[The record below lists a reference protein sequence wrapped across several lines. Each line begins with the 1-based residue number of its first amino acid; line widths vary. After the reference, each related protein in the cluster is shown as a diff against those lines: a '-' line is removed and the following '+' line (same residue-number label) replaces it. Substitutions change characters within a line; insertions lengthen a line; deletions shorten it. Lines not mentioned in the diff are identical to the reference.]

1 MNNTQLLD
9 SKKDDD
15 SVWVE
20 NNLVGR
26 SVFRSQ
32 DGNKYE
38 MESHG
43 YVGSIISIPAKVLKG
58 NSYLVR
64 KVREEKILLLTD
76 AEAAK
81 RSEELIS
88 AEYAEDGPSNIEKAL
103 AKGAS
108 EAGSRYTKEG
118 LSDDGNEQASI
129 PASEIIKE
137 FKGTNQ
143 KPTTVRR
150 SSKKK
155 KVASEPEA
163 VDFIEAEIT
172 QPVKEGEWTPDTGV

>member
-1 MNNTQLLD
+1 MNNDNAKLLE
-9 SKKDDD
+9 SKKDDE

-20 NNLVGR
+20 NNLIGR

-76 AEAAK
+76 EEASV
-81 RSEELIS
+81 RNDELIVPDTS
-88 AEYAEDGPSNIEKAL
+88 DAGPSNIEKAL

-108 EAGSRYTKEG
+108 ESGSRYTKEG
-118 LSDDGNEQASI
+118 LSDDGNEQRSI
-129 PASEIIKE
+129 PSSEIIKD
-137 FKGTNQ
+137 FKGSNQ
-143 KPTTVRR
+143 KGQTVRR
-150 SSKKK
+150 SSDD
-155 KVASEPEA
+155 VMSQETP
-163 VDFIEAEIT
+163 VIVEAEIT
-172 QPVKEGEWTPDTGV
+172 APVKQGEWTPDTGN

>member
-9 SKKDDD
+9 TKKDDD

-20 NNLVGR
+20 NNLIGR
-26 SVFRSQ
+26 SVFRSN

-64 KVREEKILLLTD
+64 KVREGKILLLTD
-76 AEAAK
+76 AEAST
-81 RSEELIS
+81 RSDELLV
-88 AEYAEDGPSNIEKAL
+88 AEYSENGPSNIEKAL

-129 PASEIIKE
+129 PASEIIKD
-137 FKGTNQ
+137 FKGSNQ
-143 KPTTVRR
+143 KSTTVRR
-150 SSKKK
+150 STKKK
-155 KVASEPEA
+155 KTKSDEPVE
-163 VDFIEAEIT
+163 FIEAEIT
-172 QPVKEGEWTPDTGV
+172 EPVKEGEWTPDVG